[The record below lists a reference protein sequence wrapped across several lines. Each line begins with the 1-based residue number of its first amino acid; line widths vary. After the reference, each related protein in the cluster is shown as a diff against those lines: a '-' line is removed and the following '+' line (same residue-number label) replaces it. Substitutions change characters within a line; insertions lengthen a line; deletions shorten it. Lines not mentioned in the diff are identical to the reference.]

1 MCCLTAVRRSEANMT
16 YDNIIFSVKDGVA
29 TIQLNRPN
37 AYNALN
43 SAINRDIL
51 SALNDVETDNSIR
64 ALVMTGNEKAFAAGA
79 DIGEMA
85 NASPN
90 KAREVCAAAI
100 EINDRLEAMS
110 IPVIAAVNG
119 LAWGGGC
126 ELALACDFRIGGP
139 KTSFKLPEVSLGI
152 IPGAN
157 GTQRL
162 LPLLGPAKTKELV
175 MLCQTV
181 KGEEAFR
188 LGLLTRLVDD
198 GEVLGE
204 AYKLAEDLKAM
215 PGRALAAAK
224 WSINAGSNDSI
235 AEGKQVECAEF
246 CLLFDTHDQKEGMA
260 AFSEKRKPLYTNN

>member
-1 MCCLTAVRRSEANMT
+1 MT
-16 YDNIIFSVKDGVA
+16 YDNIIYSVMDGIA
-29 TIQLNRPN
+29 TIQLNRPT

-51 SALNDVETDNSIR
+51 SALNEVDADTTIR
-64 ALVMTGNEKAFAAGA
+64 VLVLTGNEKAFAAGA

-85 NASPN
+85 TAGPN
-90 KAREVCAAAI
+90 RAREVCAVAI
-100 EINDRLEAMS
+100 EINNRLESMA
-110 IPVIAAVNG
+110 IPVIAAVGG

-162 LPLLGPAKTKELV
+162 LPLIGPAKTKELV
-175 MLCQTV
+175 MLCQAV

-198 GEVLGE
+198 TEVLSE
-204 AYKLAEDLKAM
+204 AYKMAEELKAM

-246 CLLFDTHDQKEGMA
+246 SLLFDTHDQKEGMA
-260 AFSEKRKPLYTNN
+260 AFAEKRKPLYTNT

>member
-1 MCCLTAVRRSEANMT
+1 MPFE
-16 YDNIIFSVKDGVA
+16 NIIFTIRDSIA
-29 TIQLNRPN
+29 TIQLNRPS

-51 SALNDVETDNSIR
+51 SAINAVEDDSSIR
-64 ALVMTGNEKAFAAGA
+64 ALVITGNEKAFAAGA

-85 NASPN
+85 TAGPN
-90 KAREVCAAAI
+90 KAREVCSVAI
-100 EINDRLEAMS
+100 DINNRLEAME
-110 IPVIAAVNG
+110 IPVIAAVSG
-119 LAWGGGC
+119 LAWGGGF

-162 LPLLGPAKTKELV
+162 LPLIGPAKAKELV
-175 MLCQTV
+175 MLCQAV
-181 KGEEAFR
+181 KGDEAFR

-198 GEVLGE
+198 TDILAE
-204 AYKLAEDLKAM
+204 AYKMAEELKAM

-224 WSINAGSNDSI
+224 WVINVGSIDSI

-260 AFSEKRKPLYTNN
+260 AFAEKRQPLYTNS

>member
-1 MCCLTAVRRSEANMT
+1 MT
-16 YDNIIFSVKDGVA
+16 YDNIIYSVKDTVA
-29 TIQLNRPN
+29 TIQLNRPK

-43 SAINRDIL
+43 SAINKDIL
-51 SALNDVETDNSIR
+51 SALSEVSADKTVR
-64 ALVMTGNEKAFAAGA
+64 VLVITGNEKAFAAGA

-85 NASPN
+85 TAGPN
-90 KAREVCAAAI
+90 RAREVCSAAI
-100 EINDRLEAMS
+100 EINDTLEAMP

-162 LPLLGPAKTKELV
+162 LPLVGPAKAKALV
-175 MLCQTV
+175 MLCQAV
-181 KGEEAFR
+181 KGEEALT

-198 GEVLGE
+198 EQVLSE
-204 AYKLAEDLKAM
+204 AYKLAEELKAM
-215 PGRALAAAK
+215 PGKALAAAK
-224 WSINAGSNDSI
+224 YSINAGAIGSI

-246 CLLFDTHDQKEGMA
+246 SLLFDTHDQKEGMA
-260 AFSEKRKPLYTNN
+260 AFAEKRPPNYTNS

>member
-1 MCCLTAVRRSEANMT
+1 MH

-29 TIQLNRPN
+29 TLQLNRPN

-43 SAINRDIL
+43 SAINKDIL
-51 SALNDVETDNSIR
+51 SALKETEDDESIR
-64 ALVMTGNEKAFAAGA
+64 VLILTGNEKAFAAGA

-85 NASPN
+85 AAGPN

-100 EINDRLEAMS
+100 EINDRLESMA
-110 IPVIAAVNG
+110 IPVIAAVGG

-126 ELALACDFRIGGP
+126 ELALACDFRIGGQ

-162 LPLLGPAKTKELV
+162 LPLVGPAKTKELV
-175 MLCQTV
+175 MLCQAV
-181 KGEEAFR
+181 KGEEAYR

-198 GEVLGE
+198 SEVLTE
-204 AYKLAEDLKAM
+204 AVKLADELKSM

-224 WSINAGSNDSI
+224 WSINAGSNESI
-235 AEGKQVECAEF
+235 AEGKQIECAEF

-260 AFSEKRKPLYTNN
+260 AFAEKRKPLYTNS